1 VAQRLL
7 IPIGPQHP
15 ALKEPLGFRF
25 RVEGERVL
33 ETHIR
38 MGYVHRGIERAC
50 QERTYIQ
57 DLYLVE
63 RICGICS
70 HIHTTAFCQGV
81 EELLGVE
88 VPRRALYIRT
98 IVCELERIHSHMLWL
113 GVLGR
118 DAGFE
123 TLFMY
128 TWRDRETVLDIL
140 EEISGNRINHA
151 VNTIGGVR
159 IDFTQAHIESIL
171 KRLDYLEEQAHYYLG
186 LVTTESTFVART
198 HGVGYLS
205 REDGR
210 ALCVVGPTTR
220 ASGVD
225 RDVRRDDPYAAYE
238 ELPFEVV
245 TASEGDALAR
255 TVVRV
260 KEVIE
265 SVRMV
270 RYALHNLPQGEVRV
284 RVRRRVPPGEV
295 ISRVEAPRGE
305 LIYYIKSDGTERPA
319 RVKMRTPTLANLVAI
334 PHMLKEAHIADVPIV
349 LAAIDLC
356 IACADR

>member
-1 VAQRLL
+1 MAQHLV

-15 ALKEPLGFRF
+15 ALKEPMGFRF

-50 QERTYIQ
+50 QERSYIQ
-57 DLYLVE
+57 ALYLVE
-63 RICGICS
+63 RVCGICS

-81 EELLGVE
+81 EELSGVE
-88 VPRRALYIRT
+88 IPPRALYIRT
-98 IVCELERIHSHMLWL
+98 IVCELERIHSHLLWL
-113 GVLGR
+113 GVIGR
-118 DAGFE
+118 DAGFD

-128 TWRDRETVLDIL
+128 TWRDRETALDIL

-151 VNTIGGVR
+151 ANTIGGVR
-159 IDFTQAHIESIL
+159 IDLTSAQIESIL
-171 KRLDYLEEQAHYYLG
+171 EKLDYLEEQAHYYLK
-186 LVTTESTFVART
+186 LVTTEATFVART

-225 RDVRRDDPYAAYE
+225 RDVRRDDPYAAYG
-238 ELPFEVV
+238 ELPFQVITV
-245 TASEGDALAR
+245 TEGDCQAR

-260 KEVIE
+260 KEIIE
-265 SVRMV
+265 SVRMI
-270 RYALHNLPQGEVRV
+270 RHALHNLPEGQVRV
-284 RVRRRVPPGEV
+284 RVRRRIPPGEV

-319 RVKMRTPTLANLVAI
+319 RVKIRAPTLANMVAV
-334 PHMLKEAHIADVPIV
+334 PHMLKGAHIADVPIV
-349 LAAIDLC
+349 VAAIDLC

>member
-1 VAQRLL
+1 MAQRLV

-15 ALKEPLGFRF
+15 ALKEPISFRF

-57 DLYLVE
+57 VLYLVE
-63 RICGICS
+63 RVCGICS

-88 VPRRALYIRT
+88 APPRGRYIRT
-98 IVCELERIHSHMLWL
+98 IVCELERIQSHLLWL
-113 GVLGR
+113 GVIGR

-128 TWRDRETVLDIL
+128 TWRDRETALDIL

-159 IDFTQAHIESIL
+159 IDLNASRIPSIL
-171 KRLDYLEEQAHYYLG
+171 ERLDFLEKQAHYYLG
-186 LVTTESTFVART
+186 LVTTEPTFVART

-210 ALCVVGPTTR
+210 ALCVVGPTIR

-225 RDVRRDDPYAAYE
+225 RDVRRDGPYAAYE

-245 TASEGDALAR
+245 TATDGDALAR
-255 TVVRV
+255 AVVRV
-260 KEVIE
+260 KEMVE
-265 SVRMV
+265 SVRII
-270 RYALHNLPQGEVRV
+270 RYALQNLPEGELRV
-284 RVRRRVPPGEV
+284 RVQRRVPPGEV
-295 ISRVEAPRGE
+295 VSRVEAPRGE

-319 RVKMRTPTLANLVAI
+319 RVKIRTPTMANLVAI
-334 PHMLKEAHIADVPIV
+334 PHMLKGAHIADIPVIIS
-349 LAAIDLC
+349 AIDLC
-356 IACADR
+356 VACVDR